1 MGFVV
6 IFRSV
11 RRLDDG
17 SLYTKWSQEM
27 EILVKTIDGYEKHF
41 GFRDPETRQGVTI
54 SYFSSLESIAEW
66 KSVTDHRAAQEL
78 GREKFYE
85 EYSVQVCE
93 ILRDYEYHA

>member
-1 MGFVV
+1 MSYLVV
-6 IFRSV
+6 FRST
-11 RRLDDG
+11 RKLDDG
-17 SLYTKWSQEM
+17 AIYSEWSEKM

-41 GFRDPETRQGVTI
+41 GFRDPDTREGVTI
-54 SYFSSLESIAEW
+54 SYFNSLEAISEW
-66 KSVTDHRAAQEL
+66 KNLADHKVAQDL